1 MTEADIKT
9 LIETTLAIPVF
20 DGTDTIVYPA
30 ATLELTAMTPGIL
43 GDGKAKRRKQTAF
56 INLWYEEKTARDTA
70 AIALLEALDASDGI
84 AAPDMD
90 TYYDTTAKKYR
101 AVYNFEVLFFK
112 EEEPEPEPEPEPDPE
127 PTPDPEP

>member
-9 LIETTLAIPVF
+9 LIETTLNIPVF
-20 DGTDTIVYPA
+20 SGTDTILYPG
-30 ATLELTAMTPGIL
+30 ATLELTAMTPGIF
-43 GDGKAKRRKQTAF
+43 GDGRSKRRKQTAF
-56 INLWYEEKTARDTA
+56 INLWYEDKNTRDTG

-101 AVYNFEVLFFK
+101 AIFNFEVLYLP
-112 EEEPEPEPEPEPDPE
+112 EEPEPNEP
-127 PTPDPEP
+127 